1 MKRILAVSALLLV
14 SSLLSLIA
22 ACQPSPA
29 TITSAPS
36 PTPVITG
43 TPASPQALQASSAS
57 PAPSTTAASTP
68 KPSPSPTPGPQPIVW
83 TKPGAP
89 VTLTVDAV
97 SNRATYKSGD
107 SEISGYFYKP
117 QGTGPFPA
125 VLVLHGKSGL
135 GEPTRAYASWLA
147 TQGYVALA
155 PDYLKPIGMSTGAWA
170 GADYGKYTDRI
181 REILGYGVESLK
193 SLSYVSPNNLGV
205 VGMSLGGFFA
215 FVLATRDDL
224 KGIVS
229 YYGAYAPG
237 LVNPR
242 YPLADI
248 IAQIKTPVLM
258 FHGDKDDV
266 VPIEHAVAARDFLTS
281 SGKQFEYIIYPGAGH
296 AFDIQGGATYDAAAT
311 ADARQ
316 KVVVFLQARLK

>member
-1 MKRILAVSALLLV
+1 MRRILAVSALLLT
-14 SSLLSLIA
+14 LLLPLLCA

-29 TITSAPS
+29 TITSVPS

-43 TPASPQALQASSAS
+43 TPASPQALQASITS
-57 PAPSTTAASTP
+57 PAPSTAAASTP
-68 KPSPSPTPGPQPIVW
+68 KPGPQPIVW

-97 SNRATYKSGD
+97 SNRATYKSDD

-117 QGTGPFPA
+117 QGAGPFPA
-125 VLVLHGKSGL
+125 VLVLHGKGGL

-155 PDYLKPIGMSTGAWA
+155 PDYLKPIGMSAGAWA

-193 SLSYVSPNNLGV
+193 SLSYVSPNRFGV

-229 YYGAYAPG
+229 YYGAYAPW
-237 LVNPR
+237 LVNPQ

-258 FHGDKDDV
+258 FHGDKDEL

-281 SGKQFEYIIYPGAGH
+281 SGKQFEYIVYPGAGH